1 MLSMNNVVVSA
12 AGGGKT
18 TRIVTEALGET
29 TRRCALVTYTQN
41 NVAEIKG
48 KIYQINRCIP
58 AHVEV
63 WSWYSFL
70 LRELARPYQSSLI
83 GSRIRGVHWTQGRSD
98 RYAKQTEIKRF
109 YFGNQGLIYSD
120 KIAQFVLAC
129 NEASAGAV
137 IRRLEERF
145 DMIYIDEFQDLAGYD
160 LDLIELIL
168 RSRVQVNLVGDHRQ
182 ATFRTN
188 NSVRNSAYSGIKVIK
203 KVREWEKL
211 KLCKTT
217 YQAET
222 HRCNQGIADIADGFF
237 PREPKTR
244 SLNDKLIGHDG
255 VFAVNNSD
263 IAAYLERFRPQVL
276 RLDVKTDCHGY
287 EAMNFGESKGLTF
300 ERVLIFPHKLAK
312 SWLASGDIR
321 HVEKSASKMY
331 VGVSR
336 ARHSVTFAYDG
347 ALGVTGIARYVM

>member
-1 MLSMNNVVVSA
+1 MNNAVVSA

-18 TRIVTEALGET
+18 TKIVAEALGESIK
-29 TRRCALVTYTQN
+29 RCALITYTQN

-83 GSRIRGVHWTQGRSD
+83 GSRIQGIQWTQGRSD
-98 RYAKQTEIKRF
+98 RYAKQAEIKRF
-109 YFGNQGLIYSD
+109 YFGDRGFIYSD

-129 NEASAGAV
+129 NEASGGAV

-145 DMIYIDEFQDLAGYD
+145 DTIYVDEFQDLAGYD

-168 RSRVQVNLVGDHRQ
+168 RSRAQVNLVGDHRQ

-188 NSVRNSAYSGIKVIK
+188 NSARNSAYSGIKVIK

-211 KLCKTT
+211 KLCNVT

-237 PREPKTR
+237 PWEPKTKSR
-244 SLNDKLIGHDG
+244 NGELTGHDG
-255 VFAVNNSD
+255 VFAVHSSD
-263 IAAYLERFRPQVL
+263 VEAYVERFRPQVL

-287 EAMNFGESKGLTF
+287 ESMNFGESKGLTF
-300 ERVLIFPHKLAK
+300 ERVLIFPHKLAQT
-312 SWLASGDIR
+312 WLATGDIKY
-321 HVEKSASKMY
+321 VEKSASKMY

-336 ARHSVTFAYDG
+336 ARHSVAFVYEG
-347 ALGVTGIARYVM
+347 ALGVAGIARYLT

>member
-1 MLSMNNVVVSA
+1 MNNVVVSA

-29 TRRCALVTYTQN
+29 TRRCALITYTQN
-41 NVAEIKG
+41 NVTEIKA
-48 KIYQINRCIP
+48 KIYQTNRCIP
-58 AHVEV
+58 THVEV

-83 GSRIRGVHWTQGRSD
+83 GSRIQGIHWSQGRSD
-98 RYAKQTEIKRF
+98 RYAKQTEINRY
-109 YFGNQGLIYSD
+109 YFGEQGFIYSD

-145 DMIYIDEFQDLAGYD
+145 GMVYIDEFQDLAGYD

-188 NSVRNSAYSGIKVIK
+188 NSAKNSAYSGIKIIK
-203 KVREWEKL
+203 KIREWEKL

-217 YQAET
+217 YQSET
-222 HRCNQGIADIADGFF
+222 HRCNQNIADIADSFF
-237 PREPKTR
+237 PREPKTK
-244 SLNDKLIGHDG
+244 SLNDAFTGHDG
-255 VFAVNNSD
+255 VFAVHSSD
-263 IAAYLERFRPQVL
+263 IEAYVRRFRPQVL
-276 RLDVKTDCHGY
+276 RLDVRTDCHGY
-287 EAMNFGESKGLTF
+287 EPMNFGESKGLTF
-300 ERVLIFPHKLAK
+300 ERILIFPHKLAK
-312 SWLASGDIR
+312 AWLASGDVK

-336 ARHSVTFAYDG
+336 ARQSVAFAYDG
-347 ALGVTGIARYVM
+347 ALGVTGIARYVA

>member
-1 MLSMNNVVVSA
+1 MNNVVVSA

-29 TRRCALVTYTQN
+29 KKRCALVTYTQN

-58 AHVEV
+58 VHVEV

-70 LRELARPYQSSLI
+70 LRELARPYQSTLI
-83 GSRIRGVHWTQGRSD
+83 GSRIPGIHWTQGRSD

-109 YFGNQGLIYSD
+109 YFGEQGFIYSD

-145 DMIYIDEFQDLAGYD
+145 DLIYIDEFQDLAGYD

-188 NSVRNSAYSGIKVIK
+188 NSARNSAYSGIKVILK
-203 KVREWEKL
+203 IREWENL
-211 KLCKTT
+211 KLCKTI

-222 HRCNQGIADIADGFF
+222 YRCNQRIANIADGFF
-237 PREPKTR
+237 PREPKTK
-244 SLNDKLIGHDG
+244 SLNDELTGHDG
-255 VFAVNNSD
+255 VFAVNSSD
-263 IAAYLERFRPQVL
+263 IEAYVERYRPQVL
-276 RLDVKTDCHGY
+276 RLDVKTDCRGY
-287 EAMNFGESKGLTF
+287 EPMNFGESKGLTF

-312 SWLASGDIR
+312 TWLASGDIK

-336 ARHSVTFAYDG
+336 ARHSVAFVYDG
-347 ALGVTGIARYVM
+347 ALGVTGIERYVV